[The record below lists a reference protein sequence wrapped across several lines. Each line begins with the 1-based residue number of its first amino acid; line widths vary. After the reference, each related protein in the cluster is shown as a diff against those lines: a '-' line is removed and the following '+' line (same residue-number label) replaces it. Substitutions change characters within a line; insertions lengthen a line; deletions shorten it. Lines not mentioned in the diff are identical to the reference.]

1 MQRDARQTNKAIADV
16 VGIAPSTCLERIRLL
31 VERGVITGF
40 HAEVALSA
48 LNRDIQAMVAV
59 RLLPKTKETIDRFYE
74 HVWSQPE
81 TIAIF
86 LQSGSDDVL
95 IHLAVPDTSR
105 LRELVIDKIA
115 SFPGVIDERT
125 SLVFEH
131 RRKAELHPLK

>member
-1 MQRDARQTNKAIADV
+1 LQRDARLTNKAIADA
-16 VGIAPSTCLERIRLL
+16 VGIAASTCLERIRLL

-74 HVWSQPE
+74 HVWQQPE

-95 IHLAVPDTSR
+95 IHLAVPNTSR